1 MINTKNVIK
10 RKFEEIL
17 ALETEM
23 VAIYNNTKMLESA
36 KSRTIATLEMEI
48 NEKHAEI
55 EKLAYSLLN
64 LSKIELNEL
73 FSETYLTS

>member
-23 VAIYNNTKMLESA
+23 VEIYNNTKMLESA

-55 EKLAYSLLN
+55 NRLARKEEMSE
-64 LSKIELNEL
+64 IELNEL
-73 FSETYLTS
+73 FSEVYITS